1 MDKHWNDVIGIGSAV
16 YDVLMAVDRF
26 PAEDT
31 KLEGRETRVQGGG
44 PCATALVAA
53 QKLGVS
59 TAYMGTVGGRPLW
72 PVPAGGFCAP
82 RRGHPLCEERAGRG
96 ELSFRGAPQP
106 GRGHPHLPSGT
117 AARFPRPPGSSW
129 ILRRLRTQKCC
140 TWTGTCWKRP
150 FAPRSCAA
158 RAAQR

>member
-59 TAYMGTVGGRPLW
+59 TAYMGTVGGDPFGQFLLEDF
-72 PVPAGGFCAP
+72 A
-82 RRGHPLCEERAGRG
+82 RRGVDTR
-96 ELSFRGAPQP
+96 
-106 GRGHPHLPSGT
+106 
-117 AARFPRPPGSSW
+117 
-129 ILRRLRTQKCC
+129 
-140 TWTGTCWKRP
+140 
-150 FAPRSCAA
+150 
-158 RAAQR
+158 